1 MEKNYLTVEKLS
13 SYKKSFDFS
22 NEVWAHVIKWD
33 FFAKD
38 TVDKQIVRSSDSV
51 SANIA
56 EGFGRFSKKDKVR
69 FYRISLGSLEEAG
82 DWIRK
87 AFIRDL
93 ISSELNINLT
103 NSINDLR
110 LEIIHLIKFTNEKLK
125 F

>member
-1 MEKNYLTVEKLS
+1 MEKNYLTVENLS

-22 NEVWAHVIKWD
+22 NEVWIHVIKWD

-38 TVDKQIVRSSDSV
+38 TVGKQIVRSSDSV

-69 FYRISLGSLEEAG
+69 FYRISLGSLEETV

-87 AFIRDL
+87 AFMREL
-93 ISSELNINLT
+93 ISSELNIKLT
-103 NSINDLR
+103 NTLNDLR
-110 LEIIHLIKFTNEKLK
+110 LEIMHLIKFTNEKLK

>member
-22 NEVWAHVIKWD
+22 NEVWDIVIKWD
-33 FFAKD
+33 YFAKD
-38 TVDKQIVRSSDSV
+38 TVGKQFVKAADSI

-69 FYRISLGSLEEAG
+69 FYRISLGSLEETG
-82 DWIRK
+82 DWNRK
-87 AFIRDL
+87 AFRREL
-93 ISSELNINLT
+93 ISSELNTKLT
-103 NSINDLR
+103 NAINDLR
-110 LEIIHLIKFTNEKLK
+110 LEILHLIKFTNEKLK